1 MAEAPASGDG
11 ADDRPSQS
19 GASSRRIGGAHSVVP
34 VFQPNKGV
42 PIRKYPG
49 YPRWRAALGSMP
61 LAITI
66 ATVHGP
72 VGIVHAEA
80 PHHSWAESLR
90 LFGTAAPS
98 VADDVLL
105 GLEASTDTIRRHRS
119 RPVEGLRALV
129 HGHEPVEHV
138 ECTANRWNI
147 DTGAGIPRLN
157 RLSLVEVN
165 ARRCARGRSPSTSPA
180 EWISFVQSA
189 GRRGLLASRRRFRRT
204 TSGSILMFSVKPR
217 ARARGRSCAPRP
229 GCIRVDW
236 R

>member
-1 MAEAPASGDG
+1 
-11 ADDRPSQS
+11 
-19 GASSRRIGGAHSVVP
+19 
-34 VFQPNKGV
+34 
-42 PIRKYPG
+42 
-49 YPRWRAALGSMP
+49 MP

-80 PHHSWAESLR
+80 SHHSWAESLR

-105 GLEASTDTIRRHRS
+105 GLEASPDTIRRHRS

-165 ARRCARGRSPSTSPA
+165 APQ
-180 EWISFVQSA
+180 V
-189 GRRGLLASRRRFRRT
+189 RT
-204 TSGSILMFSVKPR
+204 WTFPVDE
-217 ARARGRSCAPRP
+217 SC
-229 GCIRVDW
+229 
-236 R
+236 

>member
-1 MAEAPASGDG
+1 MA
-11 ADDRPSQS
+11 
-19 GASSRRIGGAHSVVP
+19 
-34 VFQPNKGV
+34 
-42 PIRKYPG
+42 
-49 YPRWRAALGSMP
+49 

-105 GLEASTDTIRRHRS
+105 GLEASPDTIRRHRS

-157 RLSLVEVN
+157 RFSLVEVN
-165 ARRCARGRSPSTSPA
+165 AP
-180 EWISFVQSA
+180 
-189 GRRGLLASRRRFRRT
+189 
-204 TSGSILMFSVKPR
+204 
-217 ARARGRSCAPRP
+217 
-229 GCIRVDW
+229 
-236 R
+236 

>member
-1 MAEAPASGDG
+1 MTAARRSHEDEANLPSQIGAPGRSAGG
-11 ADDRPSQS
+11 ADRAD
-19 GASSRRIGGAHSVVP
+19 P

-105 GLEASTDTIRRHRS
+105 GLEASPDTIRRHRS

-165 ARRCARGRSPSTSPA
+165 APQ
-180 EWISFVQSA
+180 V
-189 GRRGLLASRRRFRRT
+189 RT
-204 TSGSILMFSVKPR
+204 WTFPVDE
-217 ARARGRSCAPRP
+217 SC
-229 GCIRVDW
+229 
-236 R
+236 